1 MHISNKYIVKEFHGI
16 TVNTTLPSNSSNY
29 YSLDGRDV
37 KYIVMHYTGNSSD
50 TARANANY
58 FNTGSRSASAHY
70 FVDNDSCYQSV
81 ALNNAAWAV
90 GGTSSYKHSECRNKN
105 SISIEMCCSG
115 NYRISEKTEINAAH
129 LCAAL
134 CRVLG
139 IGADNVDKY
148 VLRHWDVWDKDCPSY
163 WTGINNA
170 RWSGFKNRVK
180 RLLKNESEGL
190 TMTQYEELKSRIAA
204 VESENDKLKSTLQ
217 GIKSTVSERLGYYNY
232 IDSNMNSAYRPTIQ
246 KLVGNDLLQGNE
258 NGELMLTNDM
268 MRTLTIIDRT
278 GVFG

>member
-1 MHISNKYIVKEFHGI
+1 MYVTNGYPITAFNGIS
-16 TVNTTLPSNSSNY
+16 VNMSLPSSSSNY
-29 YSLDGRDV
+29 YTYTGRAI

-50 TARANANY
+50 TAKANANY
-58 FNTGSRSASAHY
+58 FNSGSRGASAHY

-90 GGTSSYKHSECRNKN
+90 GGSSSYKHGECRNKN
-105 SISIEMCCSG
+105 SVSIEMCCSG
-115 NYRISEKTEINAAH
+115 NYRISEKTEINAAY

-139 IGADNVDKY
+139 INVANVDKY
-148 VLRHWDVWDKDCPSY
+148 VIRHWDVWDKDCPSY
-163 WTGINNA
+163 WTGTSNA

-180 RLLKNESEGL
+180 GLLKNESEDL

-232 IDSNMNSAYRPTIQ
+232 IDSNMNGAYRPTIQ

-278 GVFG
+278 GVFD